1 MNAIEEQL
9 RAAGRAVAEQVT
21 SLPELRLPPAQARRR
36 LAWAWNPR
44 GWTVWLAPLTA
55 VGAVVAVAVALV
67 AVKGAGSGSPA
78 QPSAQP
84 SAQGVPPS
92 AAQVPRYYIA
102 ADLTTQA
109 VVGDVRTGEVV
120 AAVKPPAGHGI
131 RGVAGAADG
140 SAFVLDMPRGQQEA
154 LFTSH
159 EFFLY
164 RAAAAGG
171 APLQRSALPL
181 KPSPDTEDVLGLAL
195 SPDGSRLAVL
205 SLLTYEEVLRVY
217 SVATGQVQRQWTM
230 PRPSLVGRGTDDNS
244 HMLTWTENG
253 EAVAFRR
260 DIDLARGEFGV
271 SVFILNVDR
280 PGHDLRADSRIVSV
294 QSNDNGCKD
303 MLVTPDGKTILC
315 GVESYGGASASCPKV
330 RPGITEY
337 SAQTGKPLRVLYQ
350 YAGPCTFGMVD
361 LYWSNPSGTAVVAG
375 LLVGTPG
382 AGPSGRE
389 VVNVADLYGP
399 HGFTELP
406 VHRLAGEF
414 EIMNNVSVVAF

>member
-1 MNAIEEQL
+1 
-9 RAAGRAVAEQVT
+9 
-21 SLPELRLPPAQARRR
+21 
-36 LAWAWNPR
+36 
-44 GWTVWLAPLTA
+44 
-55 VGAVVAVAVALV
+55 
-67 AVKGAGSGSPA
+67 
-78 QPSAQP
+78 
-84 SAQGVPPS
+84 
-92 AAQVPRYYIA
+92 
-102 ADLTTQA
+102 
-109 VVGDVRTGEVV
+109 
-120 AAVKPPAGHGI
+120 
-131 RGVAGAADG
+131 
-140 SAFVLDMPRGQQEA
+140 
-154 LFTSH
+154 
-159 EFFLY
+159 
-164 RAAAAGG
+164 
-171 APLQRSALPL
+171 
-181 KPSPDTEDVLGLAL
+181 
-195 SPDGSRLAVL
+195 
-205 SLLTYEEVLRVY
+205 
-217 SVATGQVQRQWTM
+217 
-230 PRPSLVGRGTDDNS
+230 
-244 HMLTWTENG
+244 MLTWTENG